1 MQSALISIEKVI
13 QADPAVDVVTG
24 FTGSTSGPGSEDGSN
39 SGFLFITLEPLAQR
53 KLSAVEVLDRM
64 RPKLD
69 AIPGA
74 STLLKPFQDIPSVG
88 KSSNTSYQYE
98 LSSDNVADLN
108 TWGPILYQ
116 EMEKL
121 PQINDVNIDQQNGGL
136 QASLT
141 YDRRTAARLGI
152 MPQLI
157 DQSLYGA
164 FGQAQVSTIY
174 TSLNQYHVVMEAA
187 PQHTQSPLG
196 LHSIYVHPANGSSE
210 PLDAFTRTTNSTSP
224 LVVNRDGLFP
234 ATTLAF
240 NLAPGVSLGQAAA
253 A

>member
-1 MQSALISIEKVI
+1 MTLKPLGQRNVSA
-13 QADPAVDVVTG
+13 A
-24 FTGSTSGPGSEDGSN
+24 
-39 SGFLFITLEPLAQR
+39 
-53 KLSAVEVLDRM
+53 EVLDRM

-69 AIPGA
+69 AIAGA

-116 EMEKL
+116 EMGKL
-121 PQINDVNIDQQNGGL
+121 PQIKDVNIDQQNGGL

-141 YDRRTAARLGI
+141 YDRRTAARFGI
-152 MPQLI
+152 TPQLI

-187 PQHTQSPLG
+187 SEYTRNPLD
-196 LHSIYVHPANGSSE
+196 LKSIYVHPPNGKSV
-210 PLDAFTRTTNSTSP
+210 PLDAFVRSARSTSP
-224 LVVNRDGLFP
+224 LAVNHDGLFP
-234 ATTLAF
+234 AVTISF
-240 NLAPGVSLGQAAA
+240 NLAPGASLGQATVAIERF
-253 A
+253 